1 MVFYLQ
7 RQFRIISVSRKETRE
22 MVVILQMWNGD
33 RRVMELTFTLQML
46 TDRQADMQCWEN
58 TPLLLSTELYSFLLL
73 FFTSV
78 RITKEAGVLL
88 TSLTTSNLL
97 SALFCNRTA
106 VTWES
111 PSRLISKQA
120 CCFIIC
126 SGHMTGDIR
135 DWVEGN
141 KKTITVH
148 FK

>member
-1 MVFYLQ
+1 MFLFFLTVHVYLPHSCRVIFYSLQ
-7 RQFRIISVSRKETRE
+7 
-22 MVVILQMWNGD
+22 LPLL
-33 RRVMELTFTLQML
+33 RVL

-126 SGHMTGDIR
+126 GSGHRTGDMK
-135 DWVEGN
+135 DWEEGKEGKLWSGCKV
-141 KKTITVH
+141 KK
-148 FK
+148 